1 MLIFNKPAY
10 SDLKSNVF
18 WRKTMNCFYHPDTA
32 SVAACVDCGK
42 GLCQECAGRY
52 QMPICNECNERRS
65 KDEKQAIF
73 KQYIPSVIFFI
84 AGLIFGLK
92 VIKLSIYTSIVMGYM
107 FAGVF
112 WGWKVISFIQ
122 PKMFLFLPIVGWI
135 FYFFIKFFLS
145 MVVGIVAMPIGI
157 VRIIIKHI
165 IAISKGKNIEKN
177 KQKI

>member
-1 MLIFNKPAY
+1 
-10 SDLKSNVF
+10 
-18 WRKTMNCFYHPDTA
+18 MNCFYHPDTV

-52 QMPICNECNERRS
+52 SMPICNECNERRS

-73 KQYIPSVIFFI
+73 KQYIPSALFFI

-92 VIKLSIYTSIVMGYM
+92 VIHQDIYSSISFGYLT
-107 FAGVF
+107 AGVF

-122 PKMFLFLPIVGWI
+122 PKMFLFMPIVGWG
-135 FYFFIKFFLS
+135 FYFLIKYILS
-145 MVVGIVAMPIGI
+145 MLVGIVAMPIGI

-165 IAISKGKNIEKN
+165 SAISKGKNIEKN
-177 KQKI
+177 KQNI